1 MIASEVRGGRWADSA
16 RLMAAARAAE
26 AEAGVDRAACFM
38 ATPANLDQARELG
51 LYDEAMS
58 GAGPDDL
65 VIAVSGPEPDA
76 GLAAA
81 PRAPGD
87 AAGALTLPM
96 LLAGLF
102 FAGDLAFW
110 HLTIVFTS
118 VANATLL
125 ANLAPIF
132 VTVGAWAV
140 FGQRVTRTFLAG
152 MTTALAGAFV
162 LVGPSFGLG
171 ERHLL
176 GDALGV
182 VTAAFYGA
190 YILAVTHLR
199 EARSTARIMA
209 VSTTVCAAALL
220 PFAVASG
227 ETMLP
232 VTAAGWLVLCGLAL
246 VCQTAGQGLIA
257 YAMAHLPAS
266 FSSVSL
272 LLQPVMATLYAW
284 VILGERAGP
293 AQFAGGAVILAG
305 IWLARRGR

>member
-1 MIASEVRGGRWADSA
+1 MNRSPGAPAH
-16 RLMAAARAAE
+16 AAPDARAARLRE
-26 AEAGVDRAACFM
+26 QATRALAALLVGACAIAFAPIFVRLSETGPTASAFWRAAL
-38 ATPANLDQARELG
+38 AAPLLWGWA
-51 LYDEAMS
+51 
-58 GAGPDDL
+58 
-65 VIAVSGPEPDA
+65 
-76 GLAAA
+76 AAA